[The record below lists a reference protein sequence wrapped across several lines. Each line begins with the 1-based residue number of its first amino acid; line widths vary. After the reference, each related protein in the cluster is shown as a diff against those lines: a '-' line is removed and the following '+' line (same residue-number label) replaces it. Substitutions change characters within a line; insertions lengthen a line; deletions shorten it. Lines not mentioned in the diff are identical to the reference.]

1 MRKNSSE
8 NAARLIESQQPGALL
23 GTANQPCGSRRQ
35 PFPRR
40 IRSGGALADHMTADR
55 SG

>member
-8 NAARLIESQQPGALL
+8 NAVRLIESQQPGALL
-23 GTANQPCGSRRQ
+23 GMANQPCGSRRQ
-35 PFPRR
+35 PSPRR